1 MKDRKHFSEQI
12 RLWRIGKGLSL
23 TKASKRFGISPRT
36 FSNWERG
43 MIPSDRQKER
53 LSKELGLDKDVLFKK
68 CEVGNINALL
78 KGKRL
83 EQGLTR
89 TELAKHL
96 GYSETIIRNWEK
108 GLEISEREVEDICT
122 FLGLR
127 YKKRASTRL
136 TLFMNYFLK
145 LLYHKGAML

>member
-1 MKDRKHFSEQI
+1 MKNRKFFSEQI

-23 TKASKRFGISPRT
+23 RKASKRFGVSPRT

-43 MIPSDRQKER
+43 MIPSDRQKES
-53 LSKELGLDKDVLFKK
+53 LSKELGLDKDILFKK

-78 KGKRL
+78 KEKRL

-96 GYSETIIRNWEK
+96 GYYETTIRNWEK
-108 GLEISEREVEDICT
+108 GLEISECEAEDICT
-122 FLGLR
+122 FFGIEV
-127 YKKRASTRL
+127 
-136 TLFMNYFLK
+136 
-145 LLYHKGAML
+145 

>member
-1 MKDRKHFSEQI
+1 MKDSKFFSEQI

-53 LSKELGLDKDVLFKK
+53 LSKELGLDRDILFKE
-68 CEVGNINALL
+68 CEIGNLNALL
-78 KGKRL
+78 KEKRL

-96 GYSETIIRNWEK
+96 GYYETTIRNWEK
-108 GLEISEREVEDICT
+108 GLEISECEAEDICT
-122 FLGLR
+122 FFGIEV
-127 YKKRASTRL
+127 
-136 TLFMNYFLK
+136 
-145 LLYHKGAML
+145 

>member
-1 MKDRKHFSEQI
+1 MKDRKFFSEQI

-78 KGKRL
+78 KEKRL

-96 GYSETIIRNWEK
+96 GYYETTIRNWEK
-108 GLEISEREVEDICT
+108 GLEISECEAEDICT
-122 FLGLR
+122 FFGIEISR
-127 YKKRASTRL
+127 EEIKVNEQK
-136 TLFMNYFLK
+136 N
-145 LLYHKGAML
+145 

>member
-23 TKASKRFGISPRT
+23 RKASKKFGISPRT

-43 MIPSDRQKER
+43 LIPSDRQKER
-53 LSKELGLDKDVLFKK
+53 LSKELGLDRDVLFKK
-68 CEVGNINALL
+68 CEVGNLNALL
-78 KGKRL
+78 KEKRL

-96 GYSETIIRNWEK
+96 GYYETTIRNWER
-108 GLEISEREVEDICT
+108 GLEISECEVEDICT
-122 FLGLR
+122 FFGIEIQER
-127 YKKRASTRL
+127 K
-136 TLFMNYFLK
+136 
-145 LLYHKGAML
+145 

>member
-1 MKDRKHFSEQI
+1 MKDRKLFSEQI

-53 LSKELGLDKDVLFKK
+53 LSKELGLDRDILFKE
-68 CEVGNINALL
+68 CEIGNLNALL
-78 KGKRL
+78 KEKRL

-96 GYSETIIRNWEK
+96 GYYETTIRNWEK
-108 GLEISEREVEDICT
+108 GLEISECEAEDICT
-122 FLGLR
+122 FFGIEV
-127 YKKRASTRL
+127 
-136 TLFMNYFLK
+136 
-145 LLYHKGAML
+145 

>member
-1 MKDRKHFSEQI
+1 MKDRKFFSEQI

-53 LSKELGLDKDVLFKK
+53 LSKELGLDRDILFKE
-68 CEVGNINALL
+68 CEIGNLNALL
-78 KGKRL
+78 KEKRL

-96 GYSETIIRNWEK
+96 GYYETTIRNWEK
-108 GLEISEREVEDICT
+108 GLEISECEAKDICT
-122 FLGLR
+122 FFGIEI
-127 YKKRASTRL
+127 
-136 TLFMNYFLK
+136 
-145 LLYHKGAML
+145 

>member
-1 MKDRKHFSEQI
+1 MRDRKHFSEQI

-78 KGKRL
+78 KEKRL

-96 GYSETIIRNWEK
+96 GYYETTIRNWER
-108 GLEISEREVEDICT
+108 GLEISECEAEDICT
-122 FLGLR
+122 FFGIDIQER
-127 YKKRASTRL
+127 K
-136 TLFMNYFLK
+136 
-145 LLYHKGAML
+145 

>member
-1 MKDRKHFSEQI
+1 MKNSKFFSEQI

-53 LSKELGLDKDVLFKK
+53 LSKELGLDKDILFKK

-78 KGKRL
+78 KEKRL

-96 GYSETIIRNWEK
+96 GHYETTIRNWER
-108 GLEISEREVEDICT
+108 GLEISECEAEDICT
-122 FLGLR
+122 FFGIEI
-127 YKKRASTRL
+127 
-136 TLFMNYFLK
+136 
-145 LLYHKGAML
+145 

>member
-1 MKDRKHFSEQI
+1 MKDRKFFSEQI

-78 KGKRL
+78 KEKRL

-96 GYSETIIRNWEK
+96 GYYETTIRNWEK
-108 GLEISEREVEDICT
+108 GLEISECEAEDICT
-122 FLGLR
+122 FFGIEI
-127 YKKRASTRL
+127 
-136 TLFMNYFLK
+136 
-145 LLYHKGAML
+145 

>member
-1 MKDRKHFSEQI
+1 MKDSKFFSEQI

-53 LSKELGLDKDVLFKK
+53 LSKELGLDRDILFKE
-68 CEVGNINALL
+68 CEIGNLNALL
-78 KGKRL
+78 KEKRL

-96 GYSETIIRNWEK
+96 GYYETTIRNWEK
-108 GLEISEREVEDICT
+108 GLEISECEAEDICM
-122 FLGLR
+122 FFGIEI
-127 YKKRASTRL
+127 
-136 TLFMNYFLK
+136 
-145 LLYHKGAML
+145 

>member
-1 MKDRKHFSEQI
+1 MRDRKHFSEQI

-23 TKASKRFGISPRT
+23 TKASKRFGTSPRT

-78 KGKRL
+78 KEKRL

-96 GYSETIIRNWEK
+96 GYYETTIRNWER
-108 GLEISEREVEDICT
+108 GLEISECEAEDICT
-122 FLGLR
+122 FFGIEIQER
-127 YKKRASTRL
+127 K
-136 TLFMNYFLK
+136 
-145 LLYHKGAML
+145 

>member
-1 MKDRKHFSEQI
+1 MKNSKFFSEQI

-78 KGKRL
+78 KEKRL

-96 GYSETIIRNWEK
+96 GYYETTIRNWEK
-108 GLEISEREVEDICT
+108 GLEISECEAEDICT
-122 FLGLR
+122 FFGIEI
-127 YKKRASTRL
+127 
-136 TLFMNYFLK
+136 
-145 LLYHKGAML
+145 

>member
-1 MKDRKHFSEQI
+1 MKDSKFFSEQI

-53 LSKELGLDKDVLFKK
+53 LSRELGLDKDVLFKK

-78 KGKRL
+78 KEKRL

-96 GYSETIIRNWEK
+96 GYYETTIRNWEK
-108 GLEISEREVEDICT
+108 GLEISECEAEDICT
-122 FLGLR
+122 FFGIEV
-127 YKKRASTRL
+127 
-136 TLFMNYFLK
+136 
-145 LLYHKGAML
+145 

>member
-1 MKDRKHFSEQI
+1 MKDRKFFSEQI
-12 RLWRIGKGLSL
+12 RLWRIGKDLSL

-53 LSKELGLDKDVLFKK
+53 LSKELGLDRDILFKE
-68 CEVGNINALL
+68 CEIGNLNALL
-78 KGKRL
+78 KEKRL

-96 GYSETIIRNWEK
+96 GYYETTIRNWEK
-108 GLEISEREVEDICT
+108 GLEISECEAEDICT
-122 FLGLR
+122 FFGIEI
-127 YKKRASTRL
+127 
-136 TLFMNYFLK
+136 
-145 LLYHKGAML
+145 

>member
-1 MKDRKHFSEQI
+1 MKDRKFFSEQI

-23 TKASKRFGISPRT
+23 TKASKIFGISPRT

-53 LSKELGLDKDVLFKK
+53 LSKELGLDRDVLFKK
-68 CEVGNINALL
+68 CEIGNLNALL
-78 KGKRL
+78 KEKRL

-96 GYSETIIRNWEK
+96 GYYETTIRNWER
-108 GLEISEREVEDICT
+108 GLEISECEAEDICP
-122 FLGLR
+122 FFGIDIQER
-127 YKKRASTRL
+127 K
-136 TLFMNYFLK
+136 
-145 LLYHKGAML
+145 

>member
-1 MKDRKHFSEQI
+1 MKNSKFFSEQI

-53 LSKELGLDKDVLFKK
+53 LSKELGLDREILFKE
-68 CEVGNINALL
+68 CEIGNLNALL
-78 KGKRL
+78 KEKRL

-96 GYSETIIRNWEK
+96 GYYETTIRNWEK
-108 GLEISEREVEDICT
+108 GLEISECEAEDICT
-122 FLGLR
+122 FFGIEV
-127 YKKRASTRL
+127 
-136 TLFMNYFLK
+136 
-145 LLYHKGAML
+145 

>member
-1 MKDRKHFSEQI
+1 MKNRKFFSEQI

-23 TKASKRFGISPRT
+23 RKASKRFGVSPRT

-43 MIPSDRQKER
+43 MIPSDRQKES

-68 CEVGNINALL
+68 YEVGNINALL
-78 KGKRL
+78 KEKRL

-96 GYSETIIRNWEK
+96 GCSETILSSWER
-108 GLEISEREVEDICT
+108 GVEISECEAEDICQ
-122 FLGLR
+122 FFGIEV
-127 YKKRASTRL
+127 YD
-136 TLFMNYFLK
+136 
-145 LLYHKGAML
+145 

>member
-1 MKDRKHFSEQI
+1 MKDSKFFSEQI

-53 LSKELGLDKDVLFKK
+53 LSRELGLDKDVLFKK

-78 KGKRL
+78 KEKRL

-96 GYSETIIRNWEK
+96 LMMIPLNSI
-108 GLEISEREVEDICT
+108 
-122 FLGLR
+122 
-127 YKKRASTRL
+127 
-136 TLFMNYFLK
+136 
-145 LLYHKGAML
+145 

>member
-1 MKDRKHFSEQI
+1 MKDSKFFSEQI

-53 LSKELGLDKDVLFKK
+53 LSRELGLDKDVLFKK
-68 CEVGNINALL
+68 CEIGNLNALL
-78 KGKRL
+78 KEKRL

-96 GYSETIIRNWEK
+96 GYYETTIRNWEK
-108 GLEISEREVEDICT
+108 SLEISECEAEDICT
-122 FLGLR
+122 FFGI
-127 YKKRASTRL
+127 
-136 TLFMNYFLK
+136 
-145 LLYHKGAML
+145 

>member
-1 MKDRKHFSEQI
+1 M
-12 RLWRIGKGLSL
+12 GKGLSL

-53 LSKELGLDKDVLFKK
+53 LSKELGLDKDILFKK

-78 KGKRL
+78 KEKRL

-96 GYSETIIRNWEK
+96 GYYETTIRNWEK
-108 GLEISEREVEDICT
+108 GLEISECEAEDICT
-122 FLGLR
+122 FFGIEV
-127 YKKRASTRL
+127 
-136 TLFMNYFLK
+136 
-145 LLYHKGAML
+145 

>member
-1 MKDRKHFSEQI
+1 MRDRKHFSEQI

-78 KGKRL
+78 KEKRL

-96 GYSETIIRNWEK
+96 GYYETTIRNWER
-108 GLEISEREVEDICT
+108 GLEISEYEVEDICT
-122 FLGLR
+122 FFGIEIQER
-127 YKKRASTRL
+127 K
-136 TLFMNYFLK
+136 
-145 LLYHKGAML
+145 

>member
-1 MKDRKHFSEQI
+1 MKDSKFFSEQI

-53 LSKELGLDKDVLFKK
+53 LSRELGLDKDVLFKK

-78 KGKRL
+78 KEKRL

-96 GYSETIIRNWEK
+96 GYYETTIRNWEK
-108 GLEISEREVEDICT
+108 GLEISECEAEDICT
-122 FLGLR
+122 FFGIEISR
-127 YKKRASTRL
+127 EEIKVNEQK
-136 TLFMNYFLK
+136 N
-145 LLYHKGAML
+145 

>member
-1 MKDRKHFSEQI
+1 MKDSKFFSEQI

-53 LSKELGLDKDVLFKK
+53 LSRELGLDKDVLFKK

-78 KGKRL
+78 KEKRL

-96 GYSETIIRNWEK
+96 GYYETTIRNWEK
-108 GLEISEREVEDICT
+108 GLEISECEAEDICV
-122 FLGLR
+122 
-127 YKKRASTRL
+127 
-136 TLFMNYFLK
+136 YFGIEV
-145 LLYHKGAML
+145 YD

>member
-1 MKDRKHFSEQI
+1 MKDSKFFSEQI

-53 LSKELGLDKDVLFKK
+53 LSKELGLDRDVLFKK
-68 CEVGNINALL
+68 CEVGDINAFL
-78 KGKRL
+78 KEKRL

-96 GYSETIIRNWEK
+96 GYYETTIRNWEK
-108 GLEISEREVEDICT
+108 GLEISECEAEDICT
-122 FLGLR
+122 FFGIEV
-127 YKKRASTRL
+127 
-136 TLFMNYFLK
+136 
-145 LLYHKGAML
+145 